1 MQCMPFMVWKMVMN
15 MIFSELYSIYYQ
27 TMAAILKA
35 ATDHPLEAKEM
46 QHIVGKHAFGESL
59 LHILPAIEEQRW
71 QLITPDGTT
80 PLHKEPAMPLTLL
93 EKRWLKAI
101 ANDPRMRLFGDDIF
115 DFPDVEP
122 LFCQRIFLCLTD
134 MQMAMITQMKHIFE
148 IFASFWMPSNSSI
161 R

>member
-101 ANDPRMRLFGDDIF
+101 ALSLI
-115 DFPDVEP
+115 
-122 LFCQRIFLCLTD
+122 
-134 MQMAMITQMKHIFE
+134 HI
-148 IFASFWMPSNSSI
+148 
-161 R
+161 